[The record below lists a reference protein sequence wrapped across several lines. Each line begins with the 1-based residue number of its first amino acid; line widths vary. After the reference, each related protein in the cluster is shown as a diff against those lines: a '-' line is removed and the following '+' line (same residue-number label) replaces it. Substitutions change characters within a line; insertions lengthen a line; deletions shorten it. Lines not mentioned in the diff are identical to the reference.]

1 MAPESI
7 RPPPRDRLTV
17 TNRQAGFPSGAP
29 SAPPLSGLR
38 VVDLSTW
45 IAGAYCT
52 KLLAD
57 GGAEVVKVEASEG
70 DPLRRWSA
78 SGAGIPP
85 GADGALFNFLNVS
98 KESVVVETEHDEGA
112 APLHALLSSADVV
125 IWSRGSQVVEDPTL
139 APPEIL
145 RAHPHLVVTSITPF
159 GLEGPW
165 RDKAATEFTLQ
176 AWSGGIVGLARGRPE
191 RAPVFVGGQVGEW
204 LSGLFSAIGTL
215 AAVRRSGSEGELVD
229 VSMLEASAL
238 CLTYYPVTFN
248 DQLGRPMRKRRFVA
262 TPGVGAARDGLV
274 GLGCGTGQQWLD
286 FCAMVEHPEWMDDPK
301 LFLDRTALEPTIDAW
316 VASHTAA
323 EVLELAS
330 NFRIP
335 NAPIANGST
344 ITAFEQ
350 FRVRDTFL
358 ANPRDG
364 SANPRPP
371 FRLGAGCLR
380 PPTPAP
386 RLGGHS
392 IHQPWRSDSRRKA
405 AASAASGRLPFE
417 GLRVLDMTAYWAGP
431 LASHVLAL
439 LGAEVIHLESPS
451 RPDGARL
458 VGGVPQTEDQF
469 WERGP
474 IFAALNTNKKSM
486 TIDLRD
492 ERGIAL
498 VRRLVA
504 TCDVLIE
511 NYTPRVLDQLGLG
524 YETLRADRHDLIML
538 RMPGFGLEG
547 PWRDHAAF
555 AFVIEDA
562 SGLTWLTGHPDL
574 LPFEPYCVGDP
585 NAGLHALF
593 GLLLA
598 LEHRDRT
605 GEGGLVEAAMVD
617 AAANIAAEQAIE
629 FSAYGELLARAGNR
643 GPTAAPQNLY
653 QAAGPDDL
661 GRDDSWVAIA
671 VSTDEQW
678 SSLRHALGDPEWAAD
693 PVFATMAGR
702 MRHHD
707 RIDTF
712 LQRWCRDQSADDIVT
727 RLWEAG
733 VPVGRVVQP
742 HCQPELPQLTARGF
756 FEEVDHPV
764 AGTAALQHAPHAV
777 FPRSRPSPP
786 PPCAPAGRTECRALG
801 RSRPHPFGDRR
812 ARRGRDHRWLV
823 RGADIGTI
831 CACPIL
837 PGWDSRLPRSTS
849 LKRRVVSGWSVGNP
863 RPRRGW
869 PCTPP
874 SSVPINFSTTRSTT

>member
-1 MAPESI
+1 M
-7 RPPPRDRLTV
+7 V
-17 TNRQAGFPSGAP
+17 
-29 SAPPLSGLR
+29 PPLSGLR

-57 GGAEVVKVEASEG
+57 GGAEVVKVETPEG

-78 SGAGIPP
+78 SGAAIAPE
-85 GADGALFNFLNVS
+85 ADGALFNFLNAS
-98 KESVVVETEHDEGA
+98 KQSVVVDPKGSESIE
-112 APLHALLSSADVV
+112 PVHALLSSADVV
-125 IWSRGSQVVEDPTL
+125 VWSRGSDVAEDATL
-139 APPEIL
+139 APSELL
-145 RAHPHLVVTSITPF
+145 REYPHLVVTSITPF
-159 GLEGPW
+159 GLDGPW
-165 RDKAATEFTLQ
+165 HDKAATEFTLQ

-191 RAPVFVGGQVGEW
+191 RAPVFVGGQIGEW
-204 LSGLFSAIGTL
+204 LSGLFGGIGTL
-215 AAVRRSGSEGELVD
+215 AAIRRRGPDGELVD
-229 VSMLEASAL
+229 VSMLEASAM

-286 FCAMVEHPEWMDDPK
+286 FCAMVEHPEWMEDPK

-316 VASHTAA
+316 VASHTVD
-323 EVLELAS
+323 EVRDSAS
-330 NFRIP
+330 AFRIP

-344 ITAFEQ
+344 ITTFEQ

-371 FRLGAGCLR
+371 FRLGTGCLR
-380 PPTPAP
+380 APGPAP
-386 RLGGHS
+386 RLGEHS
-392 IHQPWRSDSRRKA
+392 IDDGWRSQPHRSTA
-405 AASAASGRLPFE
+405 PSPGSAGLPFR
-417 GLRVLDMTAYWAGP
+417 GLRVLEMTAYWAGP
-431 LASHVLAL
+431 LAGHVLAL
-439 LGAEVIHLESPS
+439 LGAEVIHLESPN

-458 VGGVPQTEDQF
+458 VGGVPQTEDRF

-486 TIDLRD
+486 TVDLGD
-492 ERGIAL
+492 DRGIAL
-498 VRRLVA
+498 VHRLVA

-511 NYTPRVLDQLGLG
+511 NYTPRVLEQLGLG
-524 YETLRADRHDLIML
+524 YETLRADRPDLVML
-538 RMPGFGLEG
+538 RMPGFGLDG
-547 PWRDHAAF
+547 PWRDQAAF

-562 SGLTWLTGHPDL
+562 AGLTWLTGHPDL

-598 LEHRDRT
+598 LAHRERT
-605 GEGGLVEAAMVD
+605 GQGGLVEAAMVE

-629 FSAYGELLARAGNR
+629 FSAYGALLARAGNR

-671 VSTDEQW
+671 VATDEQW

-693 PVFATMAGR
+693 PALATMAGR
-702 MRHHD
+702 VRQHD

-712 LQRWCRDQSADDIVT
+712 LEIWCRDKSADDIVT

-742 HCQPELPQLTARGF
+742 HCQPDLAQLASRGF
-756 FEEVDHPV
+756 FEMVDHPV
-764 AGTAALQHAPHAV
+764 AGTARYSTLPMQFSRGPEHLHERHAPLLGEH
-777 FPRSRPSPP
+777 
-786 PPCAPAGRTECRALG
+786 TEEILAELGLTQLEIDALREEG
-801 RSRPHPFGDRR
+801 IIG
-812 ARRGRDHRWLV
+812 GWL
-823 RGADIGTI
+823 AAHT
-831 CACPIL
+831 
-837 PGWDSRLPRSTS
+837 
-849 LKRRVVSGWSVGNP
+849 
-863 RPRRGW
+863 
-869 PCTPP
+869 
-874 SSVPINFSTTRSTT
+874 